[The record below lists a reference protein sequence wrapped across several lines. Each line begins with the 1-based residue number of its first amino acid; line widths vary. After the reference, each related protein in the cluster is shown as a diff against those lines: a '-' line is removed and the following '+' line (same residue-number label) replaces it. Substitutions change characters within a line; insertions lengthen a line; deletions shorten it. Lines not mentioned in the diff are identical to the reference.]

1 MKIYIFIICM
11 LLTFPFGY
19 LKAETLKIRGEF
31 CNVDESGSVSKRTEC
46 ELIIHVPD
54 MNDDGMTVILQP
66 VKGGEKE
73 IIEFPISKVFY
84 EYNSVADEAIL
95 YSYPKFDTYNKDH
108 VLLGYDASILLKS
121 SKSFVFIE
129 VRQKVDGFFLAKD
142 SKVWRKYD
150 NETDFTYLGICPNEE
165 LGSMIGTIFARY
177 NLKESS
183 VERPV
188 EKGDPMEP
196 TVRIGDIKVF
206 TDFVPIHGYYNKSYI
221 LVSLTLDVFHLQRFN
236 LSAEVYSKS
245 TKIASRTVD
254 CASNYEHEW
263 IFNKNIL
270 IPYED
275 LKNCSEGQLLE
286 IHIKCSSGDTE
297 INTISE
303 VTLPKV
309 IRYEKQ

>member
-1 MKIYIFIICM
+1 MKKYIFIICM

-19 LKAETLKIRGEF
+19 LKAETLKIRGVLD
-31 CNVDESGSVSKRTEC
+31 NLDESGSVSKRTEC

-66 VKGGEKE
+66 KGGKKE
-73 IIEFPISKVFY
+73 IIEFPISNIVY
-84 EYNSVADEAIL
+84 
-95 YSYPKFDTYNKDH
+95 
-108 VLLGYDASILLKS
+108 GYDREKDVVSLKCHQ
-121 SKSFVFIE
+121 KGNICFLDAEIGMKAIKERVVVGVIIKDVKRIFIA
-129 VRQKVDGFFLAKD
+129 QD

-150 NETDFTYLGICPNEE
+150 DETDFTYLGICQNEE
-165 LGSMIGTIFARY
+165 LGCMIETMFAHY
-177 NLKESS
+177 NLETKS
-183 VERPV
+183 VPRSV
-188 EKGDPMEP
+188 EKGDPVEP
-196 TVRIGDIKVF
+196 TVCIGDIKVF
-206 TDFVPIHGYYNKSYI
+206 TDFDPTFGYCNERCI

-254 CASNYEHEW
+254 CALNSEHEW

-286 IHIKCSSGDTE
+286 IHIKCSSGETE